1 MFLTWWDIWEQPLF
15 GAKEVDSDDSN
26 TNMNRQQD
34 NKGKEA
40 KGR

>member
-1 MFLTWWDIWEQPLF
+1 MGHMRATTF
-15 GAKEVDSDDSN
+15 GAKEANSDNLN
-26 TNMNRQQD
+26 TNIKRQQD